1 MGTVGT
7 SVKIIE
13 CLFQV
18 NKFRNVNGFR
28 LEDSPVKRNRTG
40 AGVKE
45 EKPTLPDIPLPSVA
59 DTKFDSLTP
68 NLHHHI
74 SPGNK

>member
-1 MGTVGT
+1 MYLNVI
-7 SVKIIE
+7 K

-28 LEDSPVKRNRTG
+28 LEDSPVKRNRTST
-40 AGVKE
+40 GVKE
-45 EKPTLPDIPLPSVA
+45 DKPTLPDIPLPNVTEA
-59 DTKFDSLTP
+59 KFDSLTP

-74 SPGNK
+74 SPGNGIYET